1 MLSSVSGTLIDEGVA
16 TGDTSVVLG
25 DRFGALADPRARGG
39 RAAVR
44 GWTKTT
50 SPSTKVASA
59 ARAGARVAGWV
70 IVVICTLIVIV
81 IIDPH
86 SRIWPIWDVHFGW
99 IFKNTTTNGGDMG
112 AHVWMPW
119 FLEHHWFTK
128 FRLTG
133 WAPDWY
139 AGFPVGQYY
148 FPFPSVM
155 VAVLNPSIP
164 YNIAFKMVTVSGPIM
179 LPAAAYYF
187 AKGMRA
193 PWPAPP
199 AFAIAAL
206 GMLVQERTDWNIYG
220 GNIAS
225 TLAGEYSFEIAL
237 AFSLFAL
244 GVPRTR
250 SIPGNGAGCRGA
262 HRGRGDVAHRR
273 RHLRGCRGGSLLWL
287 VRSPRRTWPVA
298 VAVGVVGMAL
308 TAVWSLPLV
317 GQQAYTQS
325 MRYAKVFS
333 TGSSFKLPYWIF
345 LPNPVKHAIE
355 GIVRGVAINRDSTGK
370 MISPTL
376 WLPWWMWILAGVAI
390 IAAGWY
396 RRRSTLVLLLIAA
409 RVRDLLRAVARA
421 RGVEA
426 RASCRSG
433 CSLGA
438 SSRRWARPS

>member
-16 TGDTSVVLG
+16 ADDTSVVPR
-25 DRFGALADPRARGG
+25 DPFGALADHARTWWDRAVPWLNEDDVTLDEGG
-39 RAAVR
+39 ER
-44 GWTKTT
+44 
-50 SPSTKVASA
+50 
-59 ARAGARVAGWV
+59 GARWQRTAGWV
-70 IVVICTLIVIV
+70 IVAICTVIVIV

-155 VAVLNPSIP
+155 VAILNLAIP
-164 YNIAFKMVTVSGPIM
+164 YNVAFKLVTVSGPIM

-225 TLAGEYSFEIAL
+225 TLAGEFSFEIAL
-237 AFSLFAL
+237 ALALFAL
-244 GVPRTR
+244 GALAYTLDTGKRPWLPAVLIAAAIM
-250 SIPGNGAGCRGA
+250 SHIV
-262 HRGRGDVAHRR
+262 VAIFV
-273 RHLRGCRGGSLLWL
+273 GVAAVLLWL
-287 VRSPRRTWPVA
+287 VRRPRRTWPIA
-298 VAVGVVGMAL
+298 VAVGAVGLAL
-308 TAVWSLPLV
+308 TAVWSLPLL

-333 TGSSFKLPYWIF
+333 TGSSFKVPYWIL
-345 LPNPVKHAIE
+345 LPNPI
-355 GIVRGVAINRDSTGK
+355 
-370 MISPTL
+370 
-376 WLPWWMWILAGVAI
+376 
-390 IAAGWY
+390 
-396 RRRSTLVLLLIAA
+396 
-409 RVRDLLRAVARA
+409 
-421 RGVEA
+421 
-426 RASCRSG
+426 
-433 CSLGA
+433 
-438 SSRRWARPS
+438 